1 MCEVLHI
8 PLRRSGVFWSFEN
21 GTRDAMLCQPPA
33 TERSGKL
40 RDLAVVVGL
49 IALGIVASAGSI
61 WIIWQVGGIV
71 P

>member
-1 MCEVLHI
+1 
-8 PLRRSGVFWSFEN
+8 
-21 GTRDAMLCQPPA
+21 MLYQPPA

-49 IALGIVASAGSI
+49 IALGMVASAGSI

>member
-1 MCEVLHI
+1 LGYAEAL
-8 PLRRSGVFWSFEN
+8 PLRCCINRPQQNVRQF
-21 GTRDAMLCQPPA
+21 
-33 TERSGKL
+33 

-61 WIIWQVGGIV
+61 WIIWQVVGIV